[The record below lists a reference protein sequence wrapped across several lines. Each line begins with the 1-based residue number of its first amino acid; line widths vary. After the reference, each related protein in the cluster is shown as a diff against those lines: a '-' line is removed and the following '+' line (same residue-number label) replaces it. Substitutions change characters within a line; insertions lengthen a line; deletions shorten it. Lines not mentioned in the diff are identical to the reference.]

1 MAKILRINW
10 TKIIQG
16 ISDITKTFVV
26 GLPAKIW
33 PVLIATCVILG
44 LIRLGQIFWL
54 TPSQLHVSDPNLI
67 KAIFQGFRFDL
78 KVGAIVSLFFIL
90 NSIFTPRSLARV
102 FCISII
108 TLIIFISIVNI
119 QFFDFY
125 KEPINVN
132 VFGLIEDDTEAI
144 LKTIWRDFPVFFPTF
159 LTLTLAFSFLKI
171 QRFLEEITLKIS
183 LKLEKKI
190 LIIFVIFSV
199 ASLTF
204 ATKGTARAMALGQ
217 QHVSVTSSQF
227 LNNMIPNGAT
237 SLFFAWQNWREAHR
251 LSDLTAG
258 LRRMGFM
265 SHHEALATLNLV
277 GSPIPNVNLT
287 PEDLD
292 ISTKKV
298 PKRKNLIFFLM
309 ESWGAEPMLYHSKQF
324 DVLGRFEGQL
334 RQGCHFSN
342 FDSSTN
348 STFAAVESLLFSS
361 PISPLT
367 IGRHGTSEISWG
379 VPSILRKHGY
389 RTIFLT
395 SARSGWRQ
403 MDRIMLHQGFDKII
417 DSGALSNRYSDAE
430 PGIWGVWDEYAFAW
444 LREFLE
450 KDDDERP
457 LFVFVLTST
466 NHSPYELPKSFRAPL
481 RDNSKWLG
489 EKRDG
494 QLAPSLDTYYYSSDQ
509 LGRFLDWYRNLAHSK
524 NSIVAATGDH
534 NGRTFGNYT
543 SAERRHLLNQV
554 PFVIWGAPNNC
565 GTQLELPSSHRDVFP
580 TIFPAL
586 NIRQPL
592 PGFGRNLFETNLGG
606 STSQIPKSNPISLN
620 YMGYVR
626 NSRGSWR
633 LGEPDSFV
641 CTPNTS
647 IDMGKCVL
655 DSKDAS
661 MERASLGLID
671 WLIRSNLTKPS
682 STAH

>member
-1 MAKILRINW
+1 MAKILRVNRS
-10 TKIIQG
+10 KIIQG
-16 ISDITKTFVV
+16 ISDIIKTFVV

-33 PVLIATCVILG
+33 PILIATCLILG

-54 TPSQLHVSDPNLI
+54 SPSGLHILDPELI

-78 KVGAIVSLFFIL
+78 KAGAIISLFFIIV
-90 NSIFTPRSLARV
+90 SIVTPRSLARV
-102 FCISII
+102 FFISII

-144 LKTIWRDFPVFFPTF
+144 LNTIWKDFPVFFSTF
-159 LTLTLAFSFLKI
+159 LTFALVFSFLKI
-171 QRFLEEITLKIS
+171 QRFLEELTLKIS

-204 ATKGTARAMALGQ
+204 ATKGTTRAMALGQ

-237 SLFFAWQNWREAHR
+237 SLYFAWQNWREAHR
-251 LSDLTAG
+251 LNDLTAG

-265 SHHEALATLNLV
+265 SHHEALATLKLAENP
-277 GSPIPNVNLT
+277 SPNVNLT

-292 ISTKKV
+292 ISTKNNG

-324 DVLGRFEGQL
+324 NVLGSLEDQIRL
-334 RQGCHFSN
+334 GCHFSN

-367 IGRHGTSEISWG
+367 IGRHGTTEIPWG
-379 VPSILRKHGY
+379 VPAILRKHGY

-403 MDRIMLHQGFDKII
+403 MDRIMSHQGFEQII

-450 KDDDERP
+450 KDKDERP
-457 LFVFVLTST
+457 VFVFVLTST
-466 NHSPYELPKSFRAPL
+466 NHSPYELPKSFSAPL

-494 QLAPSLDTYYYSSDQ
+494 QLATSLDTYYYSSDQ
-509 LGRFLDWYRNLAHSK
+509 LGRFLKWYLNTAHSK

-534 NGRTFGNYT
+534 NGRTFGNYA
-543 SAERRHLLNQV
+543 SAERRHLINQV
-554 PFVIWGAPNNC
+554 PFVIWGATNNC
-565 GTQLELPSSHRDVFP
+565 GTQLALPSSHRDIFP
-580 TIFPAL
+580 TILTAL
-586 NIRQPL
+586 NIKQPF
-592 PGFGRNLFETNLGG
+592 PSFGRNIFATNLDS
-606 STSQIPKSNPISLN
+606 STSRFASSNPRSLN

-641 CTPNTS
+641 CSPNRS
-647 IDMGKCVL
+647 SGNAKCIL
-655 DSKDAS
+655 DAKEDAV
-661 MERASLGLID
+661 ERAKLGLLD
-671 WLIRSNLTKPS
+671 WTVRSKLIN
-682 STAH
+682 